1 MHPGPGDGSGLEW
14 LLKFRGRQGTSV
26 VQLPGVSLRD
36 ASSWDELPR
45 SKYSK
50 KALSKPPLSPNPP
63 GHHRALPMFESL
75 GELFY
80 LLNFKGLLRMQR
92 RFLLLFPSHSITA
105 GHQQMEAA
113 FYMQI
118 FGTINSPVPA
128 ASLPLVRP

>member
-1 MHPGPGDGSGLEW
+1 MESLHPGPGTEAVTSGFSE
-14 LLKFRGRQGTSV
+14 FRGRQGTSV
-26 VQLPGVSLRD
+26 VELPAVSLRD
-36 ASSWDELPR
+36 ASSWDELPE

-50 KALSKPPLSPNPP
+50 KALSKPPLSPDPP
-63 GHHRALPMFESL
+63 GHRRALPAFQSL

-80 LLNFKGLLRMQR
+80 LLNFRGLLRMQR

-118 FGTINSPVPA
+118 FGTH
-128 ASLPLVRP
+128 